1 MSKQTFATLDLTTLG
16 SVTGGLHVEGKGS
29 VEIGPGTGKV
39 EGEVK
44 YDRSNYESCL
54 AAITSKKGWTPEQLK
69 GACGLPPE
77 H

>member
-1 MSKQTFATLDLTTLG
+1 MSNHETFASIDLATLST
-16 SVTGGLHVEGKGS
+16 VTGGLKVEGKGS

-54 AAITSKKGWTPEQLK
+54 AAITSRPNWTPEQVK
-69 GACGLPPE
+69 NTCGAPPP
-77 H
+77 